1 MAMRSDLLPC
11 LGAKHA
17 DELKYHHS
25 WYGNN
30 QPWFDDVKVKFFENF
45 QNSPEFFQIL
55 TFLGFYAK
63 IMESIY

>member
-1 MAMRSDLLPC
+1 MAVRSDLLPC

-30 QPWFDDVKVKFFENF
+30 QPWFDDVKVNFFEF
-45 QNSPEFFQIL
+45 SKFLIFSFFFEYLPI
-55 TFLGFYAK
+55 FDF
-63 IMESIY
+63 